1 MSRRLIEEWFPISA
15 LGEES
20 VRERRS
26 MTALPPTYYLH
37 VWWARRPLVAS
48 RAAILGALLPASVA
62 SSEEGRAKFMHV
74 LGIHGDPV
82 AVRKRID
89 TAKHSGED
97 LGLNIYGYPRAF
109 LYCPTKDD
117 KQWLVDNL
125 RELGLTDMPIVFD
138 PTAGGGSI
146 PFESERLGLRTIAND
161 INPVAVT
168 ILKQT
173 IESPLNH
180 GGEVIPRFKDLC
192 DRFLQKVEPYLQGL
206 FPSEENNRQVLGY
219 LFARTIHCP
228 YCGGEIPLSPNWRL
242 APDGT
247 GIRINPDV
255 KTGPGSE
262 GRQCSF
268 EIVKDAK
275 NQSVGTVKGGDAA
288 CPFPDCR
295 RVVGGDEVKQQAQA
309 GRMGEQLYAV
319 VYKEPII
326 TKTKAGMDRKSWERR
341 YRSPR
346 LEDDVID
353 DIGLKVQ
360 KLLPEWEMRGWIPT
374 EDIGDVSNYDR
385 GHRLYGVT
393 KWIGFFNPR
402 QLYCHS
408 MAVRVYQEL
417 LIEEKSNPGFGE
429 IDRAAFTYLALA
441 LDKLLDYNNRSTRWI
456 QQREVLADL
465 FDGHKFAFKW
475 SYAEMAPLIVGLGY
489 NWAFGQVEKCIAELV
504 ELVRPGE
511 GKSAR
516 KAAKGNNHQDLDFA
530 ELATQGN
537 HAKVTVT
544 CGSADN
550 LEGVLSASIDT
561 IVMDPP
567 YYNNVM
573 YAELSDFFYV
583 WLKRTAGELYP
594 ELFSRMLT
602 DKDREAVANPA
613 KFHGQKGAGKLANED
628 YRYRMMTI
636 FRECR
641 RVLKDDGIMV
651 LMFTH
656 KAVGAWDAL
665 TSGLMEAGFIV
676 TASWPVNTEAEG
688 SMHIKDKAACNSTVF
703 LVCRPRP
710 PRSVGDEMIFWEDLE
725 PTVRSKVRERIETYR
740 TAGIRGID
748 LYLASF
754 GPALEVFS
762 SKWPVK
768 RASPKT
774 IAKPDKKSQKDL
786 EFDKA
791 DPYLVMPEDVLLV
804 ARREVTEWRLS
815 QLSSMA
821 RQAHLDPLTEFFV
834 LAWDA
839 FEAPAFD
846 YDEALQLA
854 RVVGLDIDKDICGKI
869 AYKKGSD
876 VILWDAET
884 RAAAG
889 GLGPAD
895 GSRAMLDALHHAI
908 VSARHGTL
916 QTARDQINR
925 AGLTEDS
932 AFLATLEAVLE
943 VLPPSRQFTGLDPSE
958 ALAPSANDFEL
969 LENLRRLA
977 FSDKIGKPEQLELWP
992 ES

>member
-1 MSRRLIEEWFPISA
+1 MSRRLIEEWLPISA

-62 SSEEGRAKFMHV
+62 RTTEGRSKFMHV

-89 TAKHSGED
+89 AAKHTGED
-97 LGLNIYGYPRAF
+97 LGLNVYGYPRAF
-109 LYCPTKDD
+109 SYSPNVEER
-117 KQWLVDNL
+117 QWLIK
-125 RELGLTDMPIVFD
+125 ELEHLGASGNPTIFD

-146 PFESERLGLRTIAND
+146 PFEAERLGFTTFAND
-161 INPVAVT
+161 INPVAVS

-173 IESPLNH
+173 VEAPIQH
-180 GGEVIPRFKDLC
+180 GGELVPRFRALC
-192 DRFLQKVEPYLQGL
+192 SKFIQKIEPYLRDL
-206 FPSEENNRQVLGY
+206 FPNEPGERIVSGY

-242 APDGT
+242 STTGT
-247 GIRINPDV
+247 GVRLIPDT
-255 KTGPGSE
+255 KAGPGSI
-262 GRQCSF
+262 GRRCSF
-268 EIVKDAK
+268 EIIHDVKH
-275 NQSVGTVKGGDAA
+275 QSEGTVKGGDAA
-288 CPFPDCR
+288 CPYPDCG
-295 RVVGGDEVKQQAQA
+295 RVVDGDEVKRQAQA
-309 GRMGEQLYAV
+309 GQMGERLYAI
-319 VYKEPII
+319 VYKERI
-326 TKTKAGMDRKSWERR
+326 TKKTKAGRDRESWERG
-341 YRSPR
+341 YRAPR
-346 LEDDVID
+346 PEDDVID
-353 DIGLKVQ
+353 DIAERVHDS
-360 KLLPEWEMRGWIPT
+360 LPEWEMRGWVPT
-374 EDIGDVSNYDR
+374 EDIVEGTKTREPRNY
-385 GHRLYGVT
+385 GMS
-393 KWIGFFNPR
+393 KWRDLFSPR
-402 QLYCHS
+402 QLWCHAMS
-408 MAVRVYQEL
+408 VRAYNEL
-417 LIEEKSNPGFGE
+417 LSEARASPGFCDAD
-429 IDRAAFTYLALA
+429 IRSFAYLAIG
-441 LDKLLDYNNRSTRWI
+441 LDKLLDWNSRQCIWDI
-456 QQREVLADL
+456 QKDRIDHTFSVHAYP
-465 FDGHKFAFKW
+465 FRA
-475 SYAEMAPLIVGLGY
+475 SYSEMAPLFTGQGFS
-489 NWAFGQVEKCIAELV
+489 WAFEQVEKCIAELV

-516 KAAKGNNHQDLDFA
+516 KAAKESKEQGLDFDA
-530 ELATQGN
+530 PAASGD
-537 HAKVTVT
+537 HPKVTVT

-550 LEGVLSASIDT
+550 LEDVRTASIDAV
-561 IVMDPP
+561 VMDPP

-594 ELFSRMLT
+594 ELFSRLLT

-613 KFHGQKGAGKLANED
+613 KFQGQKGAGKLANED

-641 RVLKDDGIMV
+641 RVLKNDGIMV

-665 TSGLMEAGFIV
+665 TSGLMEAGFAV
-676 TASWPVNTEAEG
+676 SASWPVNTEAEG
-688 SMHIKDKAACNSTVF
+688 SLHIKDKAACNSTVF
-703 LVCRPRP
+703 LVCRPRLA
-710 PRSVGDEMIFWEDLE
+710 RASTEETIFWEDLE
-725 PTVRSKVRERIETYR
+725 PAVRARVRERIESYR
-740 TAGIRGID
+740 AGGIRGID

-768 RASPKT
+768 RASPK
-774 IAKPDKKSQKDL
+774 INEKVDKKGQKDL
-786 EFDKA
+786 EFDKV

-804 ARREVTEWRLS
+804 ARREVTEWRLA

-821 RQAHLDPLTEFFV
+821 RQAHLDALTEFFV

-854 RVVGLDIDKDICGKI
+854 RVVGLDLDKDICGKI

-908 VSARHGTL
+908 IAARRGTL
-916 QTARDQINR
+916 QTARDQLER
-925 AGLTEDS
+925 AGLSDDS
-932 AFLATLEAVLE
+932 AFLATLESVLE

-977 FSDKIGKPEQLELWP
+977 FSEKVGKPEQLELWQ
-992 ES
+992 EG

>member
-1 MSRRLIEEWFPISA
+1 MSRRLIEEWLPISA

-48 RAAILGALLPASVA
+48 RAAVLSALLPASVA
-62 SSEEGRAKFMHV
+62 ESPAERDKFMHA

-82 AVRKRID
+82 AVRKKID
-89 TAKHSGED
+89 AAKHTGED

-109 LYCPTKDD
+109 SHCPTAED
-117 KQWLVDNL
+117 KQWIIKRFKD
-125 RELGLTDMPIVFD
+125 LGFEGFPTVFD

-146 PFESERLGLRTIAND
+146 PFESERLGLATIAND

-168 ILKQT
+168 IMKQT
-173 IESPLNH
+173 VEAPLNH
-180 GGEVIPRFKDLC
+180 GGALLSRFNDLC
-192 DRFLQKVEPYLQGL
+192 AKFIKKVEPYLQGL
-206 FPSEENNRQVLGY
+206 FPAEENNRQVSGY

-247 GIRINPDV
+247 GVHIHPDL
-255 KTGPGSE
+255 KAGPGSA
-262 GRQCSF
+262 GRYCSF
-268 EIVKDAK
+268 EIVQGVKH
-275 NQSVGTVKGGDAA
+275 QSGGTVKGGDAA
-288 CPFPDCR
+288 CPFTDCG
-295 RVVGGDEVKQQAQA
+295 RVVDGDEVKRQAQA
-309 GRMGEQLYAV
+309 GQMGERLYAI
-319 VYKEPII
+319 VYKERI
-326 TKTKAGMDRKSWERR
+326 TKKTKAGKDRESWERG
-341 YRSPR
+341 YRAPCP
-346 LEDDVID
+346 EDDVIV
-353 DIGLKVQ
+353 DIAEKVREA
-360 KLLPEWEMRGWIPT
+360 LPEWEMQGWIPT
-374 EDIGDVSNYDR
+374 EDIVEGTKTREPRNY
-385 GHRLYGVT
+385 GML
-393 KWIGFFNPR
+393 KWRDLFNPR
-402 QLYCHS
+402 QLWCHAMS
-408 MAVRVYQEL
+408 VRAYREL
-417 LIEEKSNPGFGE
+417 LEEARANPNFNEVSMSAFG
-429 IDRAAFTYLALA
+429 YVALA
-441 LDKLLDYNNRSTRWI
+441 LDKLLNYSSRMSVWMSTR
-456 QQREVLADL
+456 EVIANTFNRHD
-465 FDGHKFAFKW
+465 FAFCW
-475 SYAEMAPLIVGLGY
+475 SYAEMAPLIVGEGY
-489 NWAFGQVEKCIAELV
+489 SWAFEQVEKCIAELV

-516 KAAKGNNHQDLDFA
+516 KATKESKHQDLDFDA
-530 ELATQGN
+530 PLTSGDRP
-537 HAKVTVT
+537 KVTVT

-550 LEGVLSASIDT
+550 LEAVGTASIDAV
-561 IVMDPP
+561 VMDPP

-594 ELFSRMLT
+594 ELFSRLLT

-613 KFHGQKGAGKLANED
+613 KFQGQKGAGKLANED

-641 RVLKDDGIMV
+641 RVLTDDGIMV

-665 TSGLMEAGFIV
+665 TSGLMEAGFAV

-688 SMHIKDKAACNSTVF
+688 SLHIKDKAACNSTVF
-703 LVCRPRP
+703 LVCRPRLA
-710 PRSVGDEMIFWEDLE
+710 RASTEETVFWEDLE
-725 PTVRSKVRERIETYR
+725 PAVRARVRERIESYR
-740 TAGIRGID
+740 AGGIRGID

-768 RASPKT
+768 RASPK
-774 IAKPDKKSQKDL
+774 INEKVDKKGQKDL
-786 EFDKA
+786 EFDKV

-804 ARREVTEWRLS
+804 ARREVTEWRLA

-821 RQAHLDPLTEFFV
+821 RQAHLDALTEFFV

-854 RVVGLDIDKDICGKI
+854 RVVGLDLDKDICGKI
-869 AYKKGSD
+869 AHKKGSD

-908 VSARHGTL
+908 IAARRGTL
-916 QTARDQINR
+916 QTARDQLER
-925 AGLTEDS
+925 AGLSDDS
-932 AFLATLEAVLE
+932 AFLATLESVLE

-977 FSDKIGKPEQLELWP
+977 FSEKVGKPEQLELWQ
-992 ES
+992 EG

>member
-1 MSRRLIEEWFPISA
+1 MSRRLIEDWLPISEI
-15 LGEES
+15 GIES
-20 VRERRS
+20 LRERTP
-26 MTALPPTYYLH
+26 MTPFPAPNRLH

-48 RAAILGALLPASVA
+48 RSAILGALMPASIA
-62 SSEEGRAKFMHV
+62 SSEEGRKKFLHT
-74 LGIHGDPV
+74 LGIHGDPISG
-82 AVRKRID
+82 AKKIDEARRTGIRIANPYGYD
-89 TAKHSGED
+89 RAFGYHPSADEMTWIEENAAL
-97 LGLNIYGYPRAF
+97 LGLK
-109 LYCPTKDD
+109 CPI
-117 KQWLVDNL
+117 
-125 RELGLTDMPIVFD
+125 RVFD
-138 PTAGGGSI
+138 PTAGGGSV
-146 PFESERLGLRTIAND
+146 PFEAVRCGFTAISND
-161 INPVAVT
+161 INPVAALLEICTVDYPNRLGAD
-168 ILKQT
+168 ILSSYSKLRHKIISRT
-173 IESPLNH
+173 RALCS
-180 GGEVIPRFKDLC
+180 DLYA
-192 DRFLQKVEPYLQGL
+192 EAPT
-206 FPSEENNRQVLGY
+206 SSQVDMTY

-247 GIRINPDV
+247 GVHIHPDL
-255 KTGPGSE
+255 KAGPGST
-262 GRQCSF
+262 GRHCKF
-268 EIVKDAK
+268 EIVHDAK
-275 NQSVGTVKGGDAA
+275 HQSEGTVKGGDAA
-288 CPFPDCR
+288 CPYTDCG
-295 RVVGGDEVKQQAQA
+295 RVVDGDEVKRQAQA
-309 GRMGEQLYAV
+309 GQMGERLYAI
-319 VYKEPII
+319 VYKERI
-326 TKTKAGMDRKSWERR
+326 TKKTKAGKDRESWERG
-341 YRSPR
+341 YRAPR
-346 LEDDVID
+346 PEDDVID
-353 DIGLKVQ
+353 DIAGKVREA
-360 KLLPEWEMRGWIPT
+360 LPEWEMRGWVPT
-374 EDIGDVSNYDR
+374 EDIVEGTKTREPRNY
-385 GHRLYGVT
+385 GML
-393 KWIGFFNPR
+393 KWRDLFSPR
-402 QLYCHS
+402 QLWCHAMS
-408 MAVRVYQEL
+408 VRAYHEL
-417 LIEEKSNPGFGE
+417 LEEARANPKFSE
-429 IDRAAFTYLALA
+429 VDKAAFAYIALA
-441 LDKLLDYNNRSTRWI
+441 LDKLRDYNSRMSRWHVN
-456 QQREVLADL
+456 REVMVNT
-465 FDGHKFAFKW
+465 FDRHDFAFKW

-489 NWAFGQVEKCIAELV
+489 DWAFEQVEKCIAELV

-516 KAAKGNNHQDLDFA
+516 KAAKESKDQDLDFDA
-530 ELATQGN
+530 PAVSGDRP
-537 HAKVTVT
+537 KVTVT

-550 LEGVLSASIDT
+550 LEAVGTASIDAV
-561 IVMDPP
+561 VMDPP

-594 ELFSRMLT
+594 ELFSRLLT

-613 KFHGQKGAGKLANED
+613 KFQGQKGAGKLANED

-665 TSGLMEAGFIV
+665 TSGLMEAGFAV
-676 TASWPVNTEAEG
+676 SASWPVNTEAEG
-688 SMHIKDKAACNSTVF
+688 SLHIKDKAACNSTVF
-703 LVCRPRP
+703 LVCRPRLA
-710 PRSVGDEMIFWEDLE
+710 RASTEETVFWEDLE
-725 PTVRSKVRERIETYR
+725 PAVRARVRERIESYR
-740 TAGIRGID
+740 AGGIRGID

-774 IAKPDKKSQKDL
+774 NEKVDKKGQKDL
-786 EFDKA
+786 EFDKV

-804 ARREVTEWRLS
+804 ARREVTEWRLA

-821 RQAHLDPLTEFFV
+821 RQAHLDALTEFFV

-854 RVVGLDIDKDICGKI
+854 RVVGLDLDKDICGKI

-908 VSARHGTL
+908 IAARRGTL
-916 QTARDQINR
+916 QTARDQLER
-925 AGLTEDS
+925 AGLSDDS
-932 AFLATLEAVLE
+932 AFLATLESVLE

-977 FSDKIGKPEQLELWP
+977 FSEKVGKPEQLELWQ
-992 ES
+992 EG

>member
-1 MSRRLIEEWFPISA
+1 MTPFPA
-15 LGEES
+15 PN
-20 VRERRS
+20 R
-26 MTALPPTYYLH
+26 LH

-48 RAAILGALLPASVA
+48 RAAVLYALLPSSVA
-62 SSEEGRAKFMHV
+62 ESPEGRQQLLHI

-82 AVRKRID
+82 AARKRIEKATID
-89 TAKHSGED
+89 GIR
-97 LGLNIYGYPRAF
+97 LGANAYGYPRAF
-109 LYCPTKDD
+109 GHTPTSTESA
-117 KQWLVDNL
+117 WI
-125 RELGLTDMPIVFD
+125 RESLQSVSDLGDIKIFD

-146 PFESERLGLRTIAND
+146 PFEASRLGFSAFSND
-161 INPVAVT
+161 INPVAA
-168 ILKQT
+168 L
-173 IESPLNH
+173 IEKCTVELPSTL
-180 GGEVIPRFKDLC
+180 GGSIIQRYNDISIKLSTRLRSELAH
-192 DRFLQKVEPYLQGL
+192 L
-206 FPSEENNRQVLGY
+206 FPEEPKQNTRPDGY
-219 LFARTIHCP
+219 LWARTIHCP
-228 YCGGEIPLSPNWRL
+228 YCSGEIPLSPNWRL

-247 GIRINPDV
+247 GVHIHPDL

-262 GRQCSF
+262 GRRCSF
-268 EIVKDAK
+268 EIVKDVK
-275 NQSVGTVKGGDAA
+275 HQSLGTVKGGDAA
-288 CPFPDCR
+288 CPYTDCG
-295 RVVGGDEVKQQAQA
+295 RVIDGDEVKRQAQA
-309 GRMGEQLYAV
+309 GLMGERLYAV
-319 VYKEPII
+319 VYKERI
-326 TKTKAGMDRKSWERR
+326 TKKTKTGKERESWERG
-341 YRSPR
+341 YRAPR
-346 LEDDVID
+346 PEDDVID
-353 DIGLKVQ
+353 DIAAKVREA
-360 KLLPEWEMRGWIPT
+360 LPEWEMRGWVPT
-374 EDIGDVSNYDR
+374 EDIVEGSKTREPRNY
-385 GHRLYGVT
+385 GIF
-393 KWIGFFNPR
+393 KWRDLFSPR
-402 QLYCHS
+402 QLWCHAMS
-408 MAVRVYQEL
+408 VRAYR
-417 LIEEKSNPGFGE
+417 E
-429 IDRAAFTYLALA
+429 ILEDARTSPKFSEVDKAAFAYVALA
-441 LDKLLDYNNRSTRWI
+441 LDKLLNYNSRKSVWMSTR
-456 QQREVLADL
+456 EVVANTFNRHDY
-465 FDGHKFAFKW
+465 AFCW
-475 SYAEMAPLIVGLGY
+475 SYSEMAPLVKGLGFD
-489 NWAFGQVEKCIAELV
+489 WALEETGKCIAELV

-516 KAAKGNNHQDLDFA
+516 KAAKESKDQDLDFDA
-530 ELATQGN
+530 PLTSGDRP
-537 HAKVTVT
+537 KVTVT

-550 LEGVLSASIDT
+550 LEAVGTASIDAV
-561 IVMDPP
+561 VMDPP

-594 ELFSRMLT
+594 ELFSRLLT

-613 KFHGQKGAGKLANED
+613 KFQGQKGAGKLANED

-665 TSGLMEAGFIV
+665 TSGLMEAGFAV
-676 TASWPVNTEAEG
+676 SASWPVNTEAEG
-688 SMHIKDKAACNSTVF
+688 SLHIRDKAACNSTVF
-703 LVCRPRP
+703 LVCRPRLA
-710 PRSVGDEMIFWEDLE
+710 RASTEETIFWEDLE
-725 PTVRSKVRERIETYR
+725 PAVRARVRERIESYR
-740 TAGIRGID
+740 AGGIRGID

-768 RASPKT
+768 RASPK
-774 IAKPDKKSQKDL
+774 INEKVDKKGQKDL
-786 EFDKA
+786 EFDKV

-804 ARREVTEWRLS
+804 ARREVTEWRLA

-821 RQAHLDPLTEFFV
+821 RQAHLDALTEFFV

-854 RVVGLDIDKDICGKI
+854 RVVGLDLDKDICGKI

-908 VSARHGTL
+908 IAARRGTL
-916 QTARDQINR
+916 QTARDQLER
-925 AGLTEDS
+925 ASLSDDS
-932 AFLATLEAVLE
+932 AFLATLESVLE

-977 FSDKIGKPEQLELWP
+977 FSEKVGKPEQLELWQ
-992 ES
+992 EG

>member
-1 MSRRLIEEWFPISA
+1 
-15 LGEES
+15 
-20 VRERRS
+20 
-26 MTALPPTYYLH
+26 MT
-37 VWWARRPLVAS
+37 
-48 RAAILGALLPASVA
+48 
-62 SSEEGRAKFMHV
+62 
-74 LGIHGDPV
+74 
-82 AVRKRID
+82 
-89 TAKHSGED
+89 
-97 LGLNIYGYPRAF
+97 
-109 LYCPTKDD
+109 
-117 KQWLVDNL
+117 
-125 RELGLTDMPIVFD
+125 
-138 PTAGGGSI
+138 
-146 PFESERLGLRTIAND
+146 
-161 INPVAVT
+161 
-168 ILKQT
+168 
-173 IESPLNH
+173 
-180 GGEVIPRFKDLC
+180 
-192 DRFLQKVEPYLQGL
+192 
-206 FPSEENNRQVLGY
+206 Y

-247 GIRINPDV
+247 GVHIHPDLRA
-255 KTGPGSE
+255 GPGSA
-262 GRQCSF
+262 GRRCSF
-268 EIVKDAK
+268 EIVYEVKY
-275 NQSVGTVKGGDAA
+275 QSEGTVKGGDAA
-288 CPFPDCR
+288 CPYTDCG
-295 RVVGGDEVKQQAQA
+295 RVVDGDEVKRQAQA
-309 GRMGEQLYAV
+309 GQMGERLYAI
-319 VYKEPII
+319 VYKERI
-326 TKTKAGMDRKSWERR
+326 TKKTKAGKDRESWERG
-341 YRSPR
+341 YRAPR
-346 LEDDVID
+346 PEDDVID
-353 DIGLKVQ
+353 DIGAKVRDV
-360 KLLPEWEMRGWIPT
+360 LPEWEMRGWVPT
-374 EDIGDVSNYDR
+374 EDIIEGTKTREPRNY
-385 GHRLYGVT
+385 GLL
-393 KWIGFFNPR
+393 KWRDLFSPR
-402 QLYCHS
+402 QLWCHAMS
-408 MAVRVYQEL
+408 VRAYHEL
-417 LIEEKSNPGFGE
+417 LEDARANPKFSE
-429 IDRAAFTYLALA
+429 VDKAAFAYIALA
-441 LDKLLDYNNRSTRWI
+441 LDKLRDYNSRMSRWHVN
-456 QQREVLADL
+456 REVMVNT
-465 FDGHKFAFKW
+465 FDRHDFAFKW

-489 NWAFGQVEKCIAELV
+489 DWAFEQVEKCIAELV

-516 KAAKGNNHQDLDFA
+516 KAAKESRNQDLDFDA
-530 ELATQGN
+530 PLTSGDRP
-537 HAKVTVT
+537 KVTVT

-550 LEGVLSASIDT
+550 LEAVGTASIDAV
-561 IVMDPP
+561 VMDPP

-594 ELFSRMLT
+594 ELFSRLLT

-613 KFHGQKGAGKLANED
+613 KFQGQKGAGKLANED

-665 TSGLMEAGFIV
+665 TSGLMEAGFAV

-688 SMHIKDKAACNSTVF
+688 SLHIKDKAACNSTVF
-703 LVCRPRP
+703 LVCRPRLA
-710 PRSVGDEMIFWEDLE
+710 RSSTEETIFWEDLE
-725 PTVRSKVRERIETYR
+725 PAVRARVRERIESYR
-740 TAGIRGID
+740 AGGIRGID

-768 RASPKT
+768 RASPK
-774 IAKPDKKSQKDL
+774 INEKVDKKSQKDL
-786 EFDKA
+786 EFDKV

-804 ARREVTEWRLS
+804 ARREVTEWRLA

-821 RQAHLDPLTEFFV
+821 RQAHLDALTEFFV

-854 RVVGLDIDKDICGKI
+854 RVVGLDLDKDICGKI

-908 VSARHGTL
+908 LAARRGTL
-916 QTARDQINR
+916 QTARDQLER
-925 AGLTEDS
+925 AGLSDDS
-932 AFLATLEAVLE
+932 AFLATLESVLE

-977 FSDKIGKPEQLELWP
+977 FSEKVGKPEQLELWQ
-992 ES
+992 EG

>member
-48 RAAILGALLPASVA
+48 RAAILGAVLPATVA
-62 SSEEGRAKFMHV
+62 ASPEGREHFMHV

-82 AVRKRID
+82 AVRKKID
-89 TAKHSGED
+89 AAKITGED
-97 LGLNIYGYPRAF
+97 LGQDIYGYPRAF
-109 LYCPTKDD
+109 TYAPSSDD
-117 KQWLVDNL
+117 RSWLAECIGPVG
-125 RELGLTDMPIVFD
+125 EMSVFD

-146 PFESERLGLRTIAND
+146 PFESERLGFTTLAND
-161 INPVAVT
+161 INPVAVS

-173 IESPLNH
+173 IESPLLH
-180 GGEVIPRFKDLC
+180 GGDIVPRFRDLC
-192 DRFLQKVEPYLQGL
+192 TKFIARVEPYLQGI
-206 FPSEENNRQVLGY
+206 FPQEEKRCQVSGY

-247 GIRINPDV
+247 GVKLVPD
-255 KTGPGSE
+255 KKAGPGST
-262 GRQCSF
+262 GRRCSF
-268 EIVKDAK
+268 DIVHSVSK
-275 NQSVGTVKGGDAA
+275 QSEGTVKGGDAK
-288 CPFPDCR
+288 CPYPDCGR
-295 RVVGGDEVKQQAQA
+295 IVDGDEVKRQARTGQ
-309 GRMGEQLYAV
+309 MGERLYTV
-319 VYKEPII
+319 VYKERILKK
-326 TKTKAGMDRKSWERR
+326 TKTGKARESWERG
-341 YRSPR
+341 YRAPR
-346 LEDDVID
+346 PEDDVID
-353 DIGLKVQ
+353 DLGARVAELI
-360 KLLPEWEMRGWIPT
+360 PEWEMRGWVPT
-374 EDIGDVSNYDR
+374 EDIVEGTKTREPRNY
-385 GHRLYGVT
+385 GMM
-393 KWIGFFNPR
+393 KWRDLFNAR
-402 QLYCHS
+402 QLWCHTMS
-408 MAVRVYQEL
+408 VRAYQEL
-417 LIEEKSNPGFGE
+417 LDEAKSSPKFN
-429 IDRAAFTYLALA
+429 DVDKAAFAYIALA
-441 LDKLLDYNNRSTRWI
+441 LDKLRDYNSRMSRWHVN
-456 QQREVLADL
+456 REVMVNT
-465 FDGHKFAFKW
+465 FDRHDFAFKW

-489 NWAFGQVEKCIAELV
+489 DWAFEQVEKCIAELV

-516 KAAKGNNHQDLDFA
+516 KAAKDESHPDLGFDEPA
-530 ELATQGN
+530 PQGN
-537 HAKVTVT
+537 RPKVTVT

-550 LEGVLSASIDT
+550 LEGICSGSVDT

-583 WLKRTAGELYP
+583 WLKRTAGEIYP

-613 KFHGQKGAGKLANED
+613 KFQGQKSAAKLANED

-641 RVLKDDGIMV
+641 RVLKEDGIMV

-656 KAVGAWDAL
+656 RAVGAWDAL
-665 TSGLMEAGFIV
+665 TSGLMEAGFVV

-688 SMHIKDKAACNSTVF
+688 SLHIKDKAACNSTVF
-703 LVCRPRP
+703 LVCRPRHA
-710 PRSVGDEMIFWEDLE
+710 RSTSDEVIFWEDLE
-725 PTVRSKVRERIETYR
+725 PTVRTKVRDQIEAYR
-740 TAGIRGID
+740 KAGIRGID

-768 RASPKT
+768 RASPKDV
-774 IAKPDKKSQKDL
+774 AKADKKGQKDL

-791 DPYLVMPEDVLLV
+791 DPYAVMPEDVLLV
-804 ARREVTEWRLS
+804 ARREVTEWRLA

-821 RQAHLDPLTEFFV
+821 RHAHLDPLTEFFV

-854 RVVGLDIDKDICGKI
+854 RVVGLDLDKDICGKI
-869 AYKKGSD
+869 AYKKASD
-876 VILWDAET
+876 VILWDADT

-908 VSARHGTL
+908 VAARHGTL
-916 QTARDQINR
+916 QTARDQIDR

-977 FSDKIGKPEQLELWP
+977 FADKVGKPEQLELWP
-992 ES
+992 EQVG

>member
-1 MSRRLIEEWFPISA
+1 MTPFPA
-15 LGEES
+15 PN
-20 VRERRS
+20 R
-26 MTALPPTYYLH
+26 LH

-48 RAAILGALLPASVA
+48 RAAVLGALLPASV
-62 SSEEGRAKFMHV
+62 SETEEGRKKFMHL

-82 AVRKRID
+82 AASKKIAEARKTGIRVDNPYGYDRAFSYSPNADEIEWL
-89 TAKHSGED
+89 KQSIRN
-97 LGLNIYGYPRAF
+97 LGLQ
-109 LYCPTKDD
+109 T
-117 KQWLVDNL
+117 
-125 RELGLTDMPIVFD
+125 PIRVFD

-146 PFESERLGLRTIAND
+146 PFETIRCGFDAISND
-161 INPVAVT
+161 INPVAGLLELCT
-168 ILKQT
+168 IDYPNRIGGKIISVYIKIRERLISRIRT
-173 IESPLNH
+173 LCSDYYPSPISDSH
-180 GGEVIPRFKDLC
+180 VDMT
-192 DRFLQKVEPYLQGL
+192 
-206 FPSEENNRQVLGY
+206 Y

-247 GIRINPDV
+247 GVRLHPDV
-255 KTGPGSE
+255 KTGSGTT
-262 GRQCSF
+262 GKRCSF
-268 EIVKDAK
+268 EIVKNTK
-275 NQSVGTVKGGDAA
+275 QQSGGTVKGGDAM
-288 CPFPDCR
+288 CPYPDCG
-295 RVVGGDEVKQQAQA
+295 RVVDGDEVKRQAQA
-309 GRMGEQLYAV
+309 GQMGERLYAI
-319 VYKEPII
+319 VYKERIVK
-326 TKTKAGMDRKSWERR
+326 KTKAGKDRESWKQG
-341 YRSPR
+341 YRAPR
-346 LEDDVID
+346 LEDDVMD
-353 DIGLKVQ
+353 DLGEKVRE
-360 KLLPEWEMRGWIPT
+360 LLPEWEMRGWVPT
-374 EDIGDVSNYDR
+374 EDIGEISNYDR
-385 GHRLYGVT
+385 GHRLYGT
-393 KWIGFFNPR
+393 RKWSAFFSPR
-402 QLYCHS
+402 QLYCHAMS
-408 MAVRVYQEL
+408 VRAYREL
-417 LIEEKSNPGFGE
+417 LDEARADPKFGE
-429 IDRAAFTYLALA
+429 IDKAAFAYIALA
-441 LDKLLDYNNRSTRWI
+441 IDKLIDYCSRYSVWHSTR
-456 QQREVLADL
+456 EVMAHT
-465 FDGHKFAFKW
+465 FSKHNFNFTW

-489 NWAFGQVEKCIAELV
+489 DWAFDQVEKCIAELV

-516 KAAKGNNHQDLDFA
+516 KAAKEDKNHTLDFEEPA
-530 ELATQGN
+530 PRTDRP
-537 HAKVTVT
+537 KVTVT

-550 LEGVLSASIDT
+550 LEGVASASIDAV
-561 IVMDPP
+561 VMDPP

-613 KFHGQKGAGKLANED
+613 KFQGQKGAGKLANED

-665 TSGLMEAGFIV
+665 TSGLMEAGFVV

-703 LVCRPRP
+703 LVCRPRAA
-710 PRSVGDEMIFWEDLE
+710 RGIEETIFWEDLE
-725 PTVRSKVRERIETYR
+725 PTVRARVRERIETYR
-740 TAGIRGID
+740 VGGIRGID

-762 SKWPVK
+762 SKWPVR

-774 IAKPDKKSQKDL
+774 TEKFSKKSQRDL
-786 EFDKA
+786 EFDKI
-791 DPYLVMPEDVLLV
+791 DPYVVMPEDVLLV
-804 ARREVTEWRLS
+804 ARREVTEWRLA

-821 RQAHLDPLTEFFV
+821 RQAHLDALTEFFV

-854 RVVGLDIDKDICGKI
+854 RVVGLDLDRDICGKI
-869 AYKKGSD
+869 AVKKGSD

-895 GSRAMLDALHHAI
+895 GSRAMLDALHHA
-908 VSARHGTL
+908 VVAARRGTL
-916 QTARDQINR
+916 QTARDQIDR
-925 AGLTEDS
+925 AGLADDPG
-932 AFLATLEAVLE
+932 FLATLEAVLE
-943 VLPPSRQFTGLDPSE
+943 VLPPSRHFTGMDLSE
-958 ALAPSANDFEL
+958 ALAPSANDFEV
-969 LENLRRLA
+969 LENLRRIA
-977 FSDKIGKPEQLELWP
+977 FSDKVGRPEQLELWP
-992 ES
+992 ET